1 VLLTE
6 VRERLAG
13 LSGGAGEPAGGW
25 PPARDSL
32 GVVRTDGVAI
42 LMRPGPGVDT
52 RRAAALVCIVPAP
65 DGLARVILTER
76 AEYEGAHASEVSFP
90 GGREEL
96 ADRGDP
102 VVTALRE
109 AREEVGL
116 DPAACGL
123 EVLGRLEVTWI
134 AASNHLVTPIVA
146 VGARAPELV
155 ADPREVAA
163 ILQAPLEAFLPGAPT
178 VAVERAIRG
187 WPLRYGAFLVE
198 GRAVWGATARILAQL
213 GALLAR

>member
-1 VLLTE
+1 MAE

-13 LSGGAGEPAGGW
+13 LPGGAGEPTEGW

-32 GVVRTDGVAI
+32 GVVRMDGAAI
-42 LMRPGPGVDT
+42 PARPGPGRDA
-52 RRAAALVCIVPAP
+52 RRAAALVCIVPGP
-65 DGLARVILTER
+65 DGRARVILTER
-76 AEYEGAHASEVSFP
+76 TEYEGAHAGEVSLP

-96 ADRGDP
+96 ADGGDP

-109 AREEVGL
+109 AREEVRL
-116 DPAACGL
+116 EPDACGL

-146 VGARAPELV
+146 VGARAPALV
-155 ADPREVAA
+155 ADSREVAA
-163 ILQAPLEAFLPGAPT
+163 ILHASLEAFLPGAPT
-178 VAVERAIRG
+178 VIVERTIRG
-187 WPLRYGAFLVE
+187 WPLRYGAFPVE

-213 GALLAR
+213 GELLAR